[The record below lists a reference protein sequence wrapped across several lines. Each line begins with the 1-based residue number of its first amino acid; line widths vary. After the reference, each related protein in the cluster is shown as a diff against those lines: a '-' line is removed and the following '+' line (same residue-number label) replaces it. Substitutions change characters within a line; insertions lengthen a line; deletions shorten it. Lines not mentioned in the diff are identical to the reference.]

1 MLQLS
6 VQPSSTWCWGA
17 SPYSAIRRMPSSP
30 YPGPGKPAFSKP
42 QILMNFALHLYST
55 ACSPDADEG
64 YARAPSCS
72 TRRVRKA
79 PRSEQFSA
87 GGKQTRP
94 RKGGFC
100 GAAIVIFALRASSA
114 PCFRSDKN
122 GGCAFERE
130 MGGVKATEI
139 RLRFAGSSRS
149 RPSRALHTQGR
160 RTCRA
165 CTPRTRSELA
175 GCAAA

>member
-1 MLQLS
+1 MLQFLLP
-6 VQPSSTWCWGA
+6 PSRTWCWGA
-17 SPYSAIRRMPSSP
+17 SPYSAKRRMLSSP
-30 YPGPGKPAFSKP
+30 YPGPGKPTFSKP
-42 QILMNFALHLYST
+42 QILMNFALHLQTT

-64 YARAPSCS
+64 YARTTCCS
-72 TRRVRKA
+72 TRRAQKA

-94 RKGGFC
+94 RKVGFC

-114 PCFRSDKN
+114 PCFRYDKN

-139 RLRFAGSSRS
+139 RLTHGCCYLRKREPSSNDV
-149 RPSRALHTQGR
+149 L
-160 RTCRA
+160 
-165 CTPRTRSELA
+165 
-175 GCAAA
+175 

>member
-1 MLQLS
+1 MPCS
-6 VQPSSTWCWGA
+6 GA
-17 SPYSAIRRMPSSP
+17 
-30 YPGPGKPAFSKP
+30 GKAPFSKP
-42 QILMNFALHLYST
+42 QILMNFALHLQTT

-72 TRRVRKA
+72 TRRAQKA

-139 RLRFAGSSRS
+139 RL
-149 RPSRALHTQGR
+149 TQTSDLSDPAPPHANNTASGR
-160 RTCRA
+160 N
-165 CTPRTRSELA
+165 
-175 GCAAA
+175 